1 MLGVLARRLPGGQ
14 TVTSQE
20 TLMTPAP
27 SPDVTVSDSGPSYVR
42 RLGVVKS
49 QDIPHK
55 LFSSLVVKSSWL
67 EDWIKV
73 KSIHIISNLDAKT

>member
-42 RLGVVKS
+42 RLGRGQISGHSS
-49 QDIPHK
+49 QAFLI
-55 LFSSLVVKSSWL
+55 SLCC
-67 EDWIKV
+67 
-73 KSIHIISNLDAKT
+73 